1 MIIVNNTPTQQPT
14 QNKDEKKTSSKEN
27 STTTTLNDG
36 KTILK
41 KPTQGVV
48 IEQTKL
54 DLELNKFTSKLL
66 NALKANIDDGSY
78 KQNALAQIK
87 SSQVAPNL
95 AKDLTLI
102 LKSIKSDPA
111 LSQLGA
117 KLESFIKPVEHIK
130 TTNIAQTIKDTGIM
144 LEAKLAQTLKPEIL
158 PTSIKTLLSQM
169 KNTANK
175 DLALAFIT
183 LANTQDSDP
192 NQSFNALLDILQKN
206 KLKND
211 EVLKSSNFKPLLE
224 ANAKLENI
232 AKFLDKIANQIQTN
246 PKNPISIE
254 QNISRTINQVQNVIK
269 NIETTLSQINFNHPN
284 LKNVK
289 PLNNQLSQMISD
301 IKESLKELKSH
312 ITTPATD
319 IKELKLIQ
327 NIASNN
333 RQSAFL
339 DPQNIKQI
347 ATTAKTA
354 TNNINEAINIIKN
367 LDPAI
372 SQKLNQNIQN
382 SKTLVASL
390 NTQSNLQTPNS
401 ISSATQAIQAQQAQS
416 IPNLE
421 SMINS
426 INPAQNSIN
435 LNNFIQHIN
444 TDANNFNLQ
453 DKLSMAAR
461 KLSNIINF
469 FDKNSQEAK
478 NNIIE
483 LKSLIKATNL
493 AKSDIANIMPNDKNL
508 SAQALQNDV
517 KATLLALKEATANQ
531 PNQAAL
537 NQNINRLLTQIE
549 MHQLIS
555 YAQNSL
561 QTYLPYSWDALE
573 SSSVAFK
580 QGKKNRFYA
589 KIDLNFTHFGHVD
602 IVIALSD
609 NKYID
614 ISIATGTVEFKDL
627 ILGSSK
633 ELKTAI
639 TGLGLIVSSF
649 TLAHKPKKTP
659 YNQIDK
665 AFDFGFNKKA

>member
-14 QNKDEKKTSSKEN
+14 QSKDEKKTSSKEN

-54 DLELNKFTSKLL
+54 DLELNKFSSKLL
-66 NALKANIDDGSY
+66 NALKANIDDGTY

-95 AKDLTLI
+95 AKDLASL
-102 LKSIKSDPA
+102 LNSIKSDPK

-144 LEAKLAQTLKPEIL
+144 LEAKLAQTLKAEIL
-158 PTSIKTLLSQM
+158 PSSIKELLSLM
-169 KNTANK
+169 KNTTNK
-175 DLALAFIT
+175 DLTLAFMG
-183 LANTQDSDP
+183 LANTKDSSP
-192 NQSFNALLDILQKN
+192 QESFNALLEILQKN
-206 KLKND
+206 KLKNNQI
-211 EVLKSSNFKPLLE
+211 VQNSNFKPLLE
-224 ANAKLENI
+224 ANTKLEHM
-232 AKFLDKIANQIQTN
+232 AKFLDKIAYQIQTN
-246 PKNPISIE
+246 PKNSLSIE
-254 QNISRTINQVQNVIK
+254 QNISRAINQGQNIIK
-269 NIETTLSQINFNHPN
+269 NIETSLSQINFNHPN

-289 PLNNQLSQMISD
+289 PLSTQLGQMLLDIKAELNSLKSNINNPALD
-301 IKESLKELKSH
+301 IKEF
-312 ITTPATD
+312 
-319 IKELKLIQ
+319 KLSN
-327 NIASNN
+327 NIAASAN
-333 RQSAFL
+333 RLSAML
-339 DPQNIKQI
+339 ESTQ
-347 ATTAKTA
+347 
-354 TNNINEAINIIKN
+354 
-367 LDPAI
+367 
-372 SQKLNQNIQN
+372 LNQIN
-382 SKTLVASL
+382 
-390 NTQSNLQTPNS
+390 
-401 ISSATQAIQAQQAQS
+401 SATIAQTAQS
-416 IPNLE
+416 MPNLE
-421 SMINS
+421 SLISGLNQS
-426 INPAQNSIN
+426 QNSTN
-435 LNNFIQHIN
+435 LSNFIQHIN
-444 TDANNFNLQ
+444 TDANNLNLQ

-469 FDKNSQEAK
+469 FDKNSQDAK
-478 NNIIE
+478 SHLAE
-483 LKSLIKATNL
+483 LKGLIKATNL
-493 AKSDIANIMPNDKNL
+493 AKADIANITPNDKNL
-508 SAQALQNDV
+508 ATQTLQNDV

-580 QGKKNRFYA
+580 QGKKKRFYA
-589 KIDLNFTHFGHVD
+589 KIDLNFTHFGNVD

-614 ISIATGTVEFKDL
+614 ISIATGTAEFKNL
-627 ILGSSK
+627 ILSASK
-633 ELKTAI
+633 ELKSAI

-649 TLAHKPKKTP
+649 TLAHKPKKAP
-659 YNQIDK
+659 YHQADR

>member
-14 QNKDEKKTSSKEN
+14 QTKDDKKSSKETSN
-27 STTTTLNDG
+27 TTTLNDG

-41 KPTQGVV
+41 KPTQGIV

-66 NALKANIDDGSY
+66 NALKANIDDGTY

-95 AKDLTLI
+95 AKDLASL
-102 LKSIKSDPA
+102 LNSIKSDPK

-144 LEAKLAQTLKPEIL
+144 LEAKLAQTLKAEIL
-158 PTSIKTLLSQM
+158 PSSIKELLSLM
-169 KNTANK
+169 KNTTNK
-175 DLALAFIT
+175 DLTLAFMG
-183 LANTQDSDP
+183 LANTKESSPQE
-192 NQSFNALLDILQKN
+192 SFNALLEILQKN
-206 KLKND
+206 KLKNNQI
-211 EVLKSSNFKPLLE
+211 VQNSNFKPLLE
-224 ANAKLENI
+224 ANTKLEHM
-232 AKFLDKIANQIQTN
+232 AKFLDKIAYQIQTN
-246 PKNPISIE
+246 PKNSLSIE
-254 QNISRTINQVQNVIK
+254 QNISRAINQGQNIIK
-269 NIETTLSQINFNHPN
+269 NIETSLSQINFNHPN

-289 PLNNQLSQMISD
+289 PLSTQLGQMLLDIKAELNSLKSNINNPALDIKEFKLSNNIAASANRLSAMLESTQLSQ
-301 IKESLKELKSH
+301 
-312 ITTPATD
+312 
-319 IKELKLIQ
+319 
-327 NIASNN
+327 
-333 RQSAFL
+333 
-339 DPQNIKQI
+339 
-347 ATTAKTA
+347 
-354 TNNINEAINIIKN
+354 IN
-367 LDPAI
+367 
-372 SQKLNQNIQN
+372 
-382 SKTLVASL
+382 
-390 NTQSNLQTPNS
+390 
-401 ISSATQAIQAQQAQS
+401 SATIAQTAQS
-416 IPNLE
+416 TPNLE
-421 SMINS
+421 SLISGLNQS
-426 INPAQNSIN
+426 QNSTN
-435 LNNFIQHIN
+435 LSNFIQHIN
-444 TDANNFNLQ
+444 TDANNLNLQ

-469 FDKNSQEAK
+469 FDKNSQDAK
-478 NNIIE
+478 SHLAE
-483 LKSLIKATNL
+483 LKGLIKATNL
-493 AKSDIANIMPNDKNL
+493 AKADIANITPNDKNL
-508 SAQALQNDV
+508 AAQTLQNDV

-580 QGKKNRFYA
+580 QGKKKRFYA
-589 KIDLNFTHFGHVD
+589 KIDLNFTHFGNVD

-614 ISIATGTVEFKDL
+614 ISIATGTAEFKNL
-627 ILGSSK
+627 ILSASK
-633 ELKTAI
+633 ELKSAI

-649 TLAHKPKKTP
+649 TLVHKPKKAP
-659 YNQIDK
+659 YHQADR

>member
-14 QNKDEKKTSSKEN
+14 QTKDDKKSSKETSN
-27 STTTTLNDG
+27 TTTLNDG

-66 NALKANIDDGSY
+66 NALKANIDDGTY

-95 AKDLTLI
+95 AKDLASL
-102 LKSIKSDPA
+102 LNSIKSDPK

-144 LEAKLAQTLKPEIL
+144 LEAKLAQTLKAEIL
-158 PTSIKTLLSQM
+158 PSSIKELLSLM
-169 KNTANK
+169 KNTTNK
-175 DLALAFIT
+175 DLTLAFMG
-183 LANTQDSDP
+183 LANTKESSPQE
-192 NQSFNALLDILQKN
+192 SFNALLEILQKN
-206 KLKND
+206 KLKNNQI
-211 EVLKSSNFKPLLE
+211 VQNSNFKPLLE
-224 ANAKLENI
+224 ANTKLEHM
-232 AKFLDKIANQIQTN
+232 AKFLDKIAYQIQTN
-246 PKNPISIE
+246 PKNPLSIE
-254 QNISRTINQVQNVIK
+254 QNISRAINQGQNIIK
-269 NIETTLSQINFNHPN
+269 NIETSLSQINFNHPN

-289 PLNNQLSQMISD
+289 PLSTQLGQMLLDIKAELNSLKSNINNPALD
-301 IKESLKELKSH
+301 IKEF
-312 ITTPATD
+312 
-319 IKELKLIQ
+319 KLSN
-327 NIASNN
+327 NIAASAN
-333 RQSAFL
+333 RLSAML
-339 DPQNIKQI
+339 ESTQ
-347 ATTAKTA
+347 
-354 TNNINEAINIIKN
+354 
-367 LDPAI
+367 
-372 SQKLNQNIQN
+372 LNQIN
-382 SKTLVASL
+382 SATIAQT
-390 NTQSNLQTPNS
+390 TQST
-401 ISSATQAIQAQQAQS
+401 
-416 IPNLE
+416 PNLE
-421 SMINS
+421 SLISGLNQS
-426 INPAQNSIN
+426 QNSTN
-435 LNNFIQHIN
+435 LSNFIQHIN
-444 TDANNFNLQ
+444 TDANNLNLQ

-469 FDKNSQEAK
+469 FDKNSQDAK
-478 NNIIE
+478 SHLAE
-483 LKSLIKATNL
+483 LKGLIKATNL
-493 AKSDIANIMPNDKNL
+493 AKADIANITPNDKNL
-508 SAQALQNDV
+508 AAQTLQNDV

-580 QGKKNRFYA
+580 QGKKKRFYA
-589 KIDLNFTHFGHVD
+589 KIDLNFTHFGNVD

-614 ISIATGTVEFKDL
+614 ISIATGTAEFKNL
-627 ILGSSK
+627 ILSASK
-633 ELKTAI
+633 ELKSAI

-649 TLAHKPKKTP
+649 TLVHKPKKAP
-659 YNQIDK
+659 YHQADR

>member
-14 QNKDEKKTSSKEN
+14 QSKDEKKTSSKEN
-27 STTTTLNDG
+27 STTTSLNDG

-54 DLELNKFTSKLL
+54 DLELNKFSSKLL
-66 NALKANIDDGSY
+66 NALKANIDDGTY

-95 AKDLTLI
+95 AKDLASL
-102 LKSIKSDPA
+102 LNSIKSDPK

-144 LEAKLAQTLKPEIL
+144 LEAKLAQTLKAEIL
-158 PTSIKTLLSQM
+158 PSSIKELLSLM
-169 KNTANK
+169 KNTTNK
-175 DLALAFIT
+175 DLTLAFMG
-183 LANTQDSDP
+183 LANTKESSPQE
-192 NQSFNALLDILQKN
+192 SFNALLEILQKN
-206 KLKND
+206 KLKNNQI
-211 EVLKSSNFKPLLE
+211 VQNSNFKPLLE
-224 ANAKLENI
+224 ANTKLEHM
-232 AKFLDKIANQIQTN
+232 AKFLDKIAYQIQTN
-246 PKNPISIE
+246 PKNSLSIE
-254 QNISRTINQVQNVIK
+254 QNISRAINQGQNIIK
-269 NIETTLSQINFNHPN
+269 NIETSLSQINFNHPN

-289 PLNNQLSQMISD
+289 PLSTQLGQMLLDIKAELNSLKSNINNPALD
-301 IKESLKELKSH
+301 IKEF
-312 ITTPATD
+312 
-319 IKELKLIQ
+319 KLSN
-327 NIASNN
+327 NIAASAN
-333 RQSAFL
+333 RLSAML
-339 DPQNIKQI
+339 ESTQ
-347 ATTAKTA
+347 
-354 TNNINEAINIIKN
+354 
-367 LDPAI
+367 
-372 SQKLNQNIQN
+372 LNQIN
-382 SKTLVASL
+382 SATIAQT
-390 NTQSNLQTPNS
+390 TQST
-401 ISSATQAIQAQQAQS
+401 
-416 IPNLE
+416 PNLE
-421 SMINS
+421 SLISGLNQS
-426 INPAQNSIN
+426 QNSTN
-435 LNNFIQHIN
+435 LSNFIQHIN
-444 TDANNFNLQ
+444 TDANNLNLQ

-469 FDKNSQEAK
+469 FDKNSQDAK
-478 NNIIE
+478 SHLAE
-483 LKSLIKATNL
+483 LKGLIKATNL
-493 AKSDIANIMPNDKNL
+493 AKADIANITPNDKNL
-508 SAQALQNDV
+508 AAQTLQNDV

-580 QGKKNRFYA
+580 QGKKKRFYA
-589 KIDLNFTHFGHVD
+589 KIDLNFTHFGNVD

-614 ISIATGTVEFKDL
+614 ISIATGTAEFKNL
-627 ILGSSK
+627 ILSASK
-633 ELKTAI
+633 ELKSAI

-649 TLAHKPKKTP
+649 TLAHKPKKAP
-659 YNQIDK
+659 YHQADR

>member
-14 QNKDEKKTSSKEN
+14 QSKDEKKTSSKEN

-54 DLELNKFTSKLL
+54 DLELNKFSSKLL
-66 NALKANIDDGSY
+66 NALKANIDDGTY

-95 AKDLTLI
+95 AKDLASL
-102 LKSIKSDPA
+102 LNSIKSDPK

-144 LEAKLAQTLKPEIL
+144 LEAKLAQTLKAEIL
-158 PTSIKTLLSQM
+158 PSSIKELLSLM
-169 KNTANK
+169 KNTTNK
-175 DLALAFIT
+175 DLTLAFMS
-183 LANTQDSDP
+183 LANTKESSPQE
-192 NQSFNALLDILQKN
+192 SFNALLEILQKN
-206 KLKND
+206 KLKNNQI
-211 EVLKSSNFKPLLE
+211 VQNSNFKPLLE
-224 ANAKLENI
+224 ANTKLEHM
-232 AKFLDKIANQIQTN
+232 AKFLDKIAYQIQTN
-246 PKNPISIE
+246 PKNSLSIE
-254 QNISRTINQVQNVIK
+254 QNISRAINQGQNIIK
-269 NIETTLSQINFNHPN
+269 NIETSLSQINFNHPN

-289 PLNNQLSQMISD
+289 PLSTQLGQMLLDIKAELNSLKSNINNPALD
-301 IKESLKELKSH
+301 IKEF
-312 ITTPATD
+312 
-319 IKELKLIQ
+319 KLSN
-327 NIASNN
+327 NIAASAN
-333 RQSAFL
+333 RLSAML
-339 DPQNIKQI
+339 ESTQ
-347 ATTAKTA
+347 
-354 TNNINEAINIIKN
+354 
-367 LDPAI
+367 
-372 SQKLNQNIQN
+372 LNQIN
-382 SKTLVASL
+382 
-390 NTQSNLQTPNS
+390 
-401 ISSATQAIQAQQAQS
+401 SATIAQTAQS
-416 IPNLE
+416 MPNLE
-421 SMINS
+421 SLINS
-426 INPAQNSIN
+426 LNQSQNSTN
-435 LNNFIQHIN
+435 LSNFIQHIN
-444 TDANNFNLQ
+444 TDANNLNLQ

-469 FDKNSQEAK
+469 FDKNSQDAK
-478 NNIIE
+478 SHLAE
-483 LKSLIKATNL
+483 LKGLIKATNL
-493 AKSDIANIMPNDKNL
+493 AKADIANITPNDKNL
-508 SAQALQNDV
+508 AAQTLQNDV

-580 QGKKNRFYA
+580 QGKKKRFYA
-589 KIDLNFTHFGHVD
+589 KIDLNFTHFGNVD

-614 ISIATGTVEFKDL
+614 ISIATGTAEFKNL
-627 ILGSSK
+627 ILSASK
-633 ELKTAI
+633 ELKSAI

-649 TLAHKPKKTP
+649 TLAHKPKKAP
-659 YNQIDK
+659 YHQADR

>member
-14 QNKDEKKTSSKEN
+14 QSKDEKKTSSKEN

-54 DLELNKFTSKLL
+54 DLELNKFSSKLL

-95 AKDLTLI
+95 AKDLASL
-102 LKSIKSDPA
+102 LNSIKSDPK

-144 LEAKLAQTLKPEIL
+144 LEAKLAQTLKAEFL
-158 PTSIKTLLSQM
+158 PSSIKELLSLM
-169 KNTANK
+169 KNTTNK
-175 DLALAFIT
+175 DLTLAFMG
-183 LANTQDSDP
+183 LANTKESSPQE
-192 NQSFNALLDILQKN
+192 SFNALLEILQKN
-206 KLKND
+206 KLKNNQI
-211 EVLKSSNFKPLLE
+211 VQNSNFKPLLE
-224 ANAKLENI
+224 ANTKLEHM
-232 AKFLDKIANQIQTN
+232 AKFLDKIAYQIQTN
-246 PKNPISIE
+246 PKNSLSIE
-254 QNISRTINQVQNVIK
+254 QNISRAINQGQNIIK
-269 NIETTLSQINFNHPN
+269 NIETSLSQINFNHPN

-289 PLNNQLSQMISD
+289 PLSTQLGQMLLDIKAELNSLKSNINNPALD
-301 IKESLKELKSH
+301 IKEF
-312 ITTPATD
+312 
-319 IKELKLIQ
+319 KLSN
-327 NIASNN
+327 NIAASAN
-333 RQSAFL
+333 RLSAML
-339 DPQNIKQI
+339 ESTQ
-347 ATTAKTA
+347 
-354 TNNINEAINIIKN
+354 
-367 LDPAI
+367 
-372 SQKLNQNIQN
+372 LNQIN
-382 SKTLVASL
+382 
-390 NTQSNLQTPNS
+390 
-401 ISSATQAIQAQQAQS
+401 SATIAQTAQS
-416 IPNLE
+416 MPNLE
-421 SMINS
+421 SLISGLNQS
-426 INPAQNSIN
+426 QNSTN
-435 LNNFIQHIN
+435 LSNFIQHIN
-444 TDANNFNLQ
+444 TDANNLNLQ

-469 FDKNSQEAK
+469 FDKNSQDAK
-478 NNIIE
+478 NHLAE
-483 LKSLIKATNL
+483 LKGLIKATNL
-493 AKSDIANIMPNDKNL
+493 AKADIANITPNDKNL
-508 SAQALQNDV
+508 AAQTLQNDV

-580 QGKKNRFYA
+580 QGKKKRFYA
-589 KIDLNFTHFGHVD
+589 KIDLNFTHFGNVD

-614 ISIATGTVEFKDL
+614 ISIATGTAEFKNL
-627 ILGSSK
+627 ILSASK
-633 ELKTAI
+633 ELKSAI

-649 TLAHKPKKTP
+649 TLAHKPKKAP
-659 YNQIDK
+659 YHQADR

>member
-14 QNKDEKKTSSKEN
+14 QSKDEKKTSSKEN
-27 STTTTLNDG
+27 SNTTSLNDG

-54 DLELNKFTSKLL
+54 DLELNKFSSKLL
-66 NALKANIDDGSY
+66 NALKANIDDGTY

-95 AKDLTLI
+95 AKDLASL
-102 LKSIKSDPA
+102 LNSIKSDPK

-144 LEAKLAQTLKPEIL
+144 LEAKLAQTLKAEIL
-158 PTSIKTLLSQM
+158 PSSIKELLSLM
-169 KNTANK
+169 KNTTNK
-175 DLALAFIT
+175 DLTLAFMS
-183 LANTQDSDP
+183 LANTKESSPQE
-192 NQSFNALLDILQKN
+192 SFNALLEILQKN
-206 KLKND
+206 KLKNNQI
-211 EVLKSSNFKPLLE
+211 VQNSNFKPLLE
-224 ANAKLENI
+224 ANTKLEHM
-232 AKFLDKIANQIQTN
+232 AKFLDKIAYQIQTN
-246 PKNPISIE
+246 PKNSLSIE
-254 QNISRTINQVQNVIK
+254 QNISRAINQGQNIIK
-269 NIETTLSQINFNHPN
+269 NIETSLSQINFNHPN

-289 PLNNQLSQMISD
+289 PLSIQLGQMLLDIKAELNSLKSNINNPALDIKEFKLSNNIAASANRLSAMLESTQLSQINS
-301 IKESLKELKSH
+301 
-312 ITTPATD
+312 TT
-319 IKELKLIQ
+319 
-327 NIASNN
+327 IA
-333 RQSAFL
+333 
-339 DPQNIKQI
+339 
-347 ATTAKTA
+347 
-354 TNNINEAINIIKN
+354 
-367 LDPAI
+367 
-372 SQKLNQNIQN
+372 
-382 SKTLVASL
+382 
-390 NTQSNLQTPNS
+390 QT
-401 ISSATQAIQAQQAQS
+401 AQS
-416 IPNLE
+416 TPNLE
-421 SMINS
+421 SLISSLNQS
-426 INPAQNSIN
+426 QNSTN
-435 LNNFIQHIN
+435 LSNFIQHIN
-444 TDANNFNLQ
+444 TDANNLNLQ

-469 FDKNSQEAK
+469 FDKNSQDAK
-478 NNIIE
+478 SHLAE
-483 LKSLIKATNL
+483 LKGLIKATNL
-493 AKSDIANIMPNDKNL
+493 AKADIANITPNDKNL
-508 SAQALQNDV
+508 AAQTLQNDV

-580 QGKKNRFYA
+580 QGKKKRFYA
-589 KIDLNFTHFGHVD
+589 KIDLNFTHFGNVD

-614 ISIATGTVEFKDL
+614 ISIATGTAEFKNL
-627 ILGSSK
+627 ILSASK
-633 ELKTAI
+633 ELKSAI

-649 TLAHKPKKTP
+649 TLAHKPKKAP
-659 YNQIDK
+659 YHQADR

>member
-14 QNKDEKKTSSKEN
+14 QSKDEKKTSSKEN

-54 DLELNKFTSKLL
+54 DLELNKFSSKLL
-66 NALKANIDDGSY
+66 NALKANIDDGTY

-95 AKDLTLI
+95 AKDLASL
-102 LKSIKSDPA
+102 LNSIKSDPK

-144 LEAKLAQTLKPEIL
+144 LEAKLAQTLKAEIL
-158 PTSIKTLLSQM
+158 PSSIKELLSLM
-169 KNTANK
+169 KNTTNK
-175 DLALAFIT
+175 DLTLAFMS
-183 LANTQDSDP
+183 LANTKESSPQE
-192 NQSFNALLDILQKN
+192 SFNALLEILQKN
-206 KLKND
+206 KLKNNQI
-211 EVLKSSNFKPLLE
+211 VQNSNFKPLLE
-224 ANAKLENI
+224 ANTKLEHM
-232 AKFLDKIANQIQTN
+232 AKFLDKIAYQIQTN
-246 PKNPISIE
+246 PKNSLSIE
-254 QNISRTINQVQNVIK
+254 QNISRVINQGQNIIK
-269 NIETTLSQINFNHPN
+269 NIETSLSQINFNHPN

-289 PLNNQLSQMISD
+289 PLSTQLGQMLLDIKAELNSLKSNINNPALD
-301 IKESLKELKSH
+301 IKEF
-312 ITTPATD
+312 
-319 IKELKLIQ
+319 KLSN
-327 NIASNN
+327 NIAASAN
-333 RQSAFL
+333 RLSAML
-339 DPQNIKQI
+339 ESTQ
-347 ATTAKTA
+347 
-354 TNNINEAINIIKN
+354 
-367 LDPAI
+367 
-372 SQKLNQNIQN
+372 LNQIN
-382 SKTLVASL
+382 
-390 NTQSNLQTPNS
+390 
-401 ISSATQAIQAQQAQS
+401 SATIAQTAQS
-416 IPNLE
+416 MPNLE
-421 SMINS
+421 SLISSLNQS
-426 INPAQNSIN
+426 QNSTN
-435 LNNFIQHIN
+435 LSNFIQHIN
-444 TDANNFNLQ
+444 TDANNLNLQ

-469 FDKNSQEAK
+469 FDKNSQDAK
-478 NNIIE
+478 SHLAE
-483 LKSLIKATNL
+483 LKGLIKATNL
-493 AKSDIANIMPNDKNL
+493 AKADIANITPNDKNL
-508 SAQALQNDV
+508 ATQALQNDV

-580 QGKKNRFYA
+580 QGKKKRFYA
-589 KIDLNFTHFGHVD
+589 KIDLNFTHFGNVD

-614 ISIATGTVEFKDL
+614 ISIATGTAEFKNL
-627 ILGSSK
+627 ILSASK
-633 ELKTAI
+633 ELKSAI

-649 TLAHKPKKTP
+649 TLAHKPKKAP
-659 YNQIDK
+659 YHQADR

>member
-14 QNKDEKKTSSKEN
+14 QTKDDKKSSKETS
-27 STTTTLNDG
+27 STTSLNDG

-41 KPTQGVV
+41 RPTQGVV

-54 DLELNKFTSKLL
+54 DLELNKFSSKLL
-66 NALKANIDDGSY
+66 NALKANIDDGTY

-95 AKDLTLI
+95 AKDLASL
-102 LKSIKSDPA
+102 LNSIKSDPK

-144 LEAKLAQTLKPEIL
+144 LEAKLAQTLKAEIL
-158 PTSIKTLLSQM
+158 PSSIKELLSLM
-169 KNTANK
+169 KNTTNK
-175 DLALAFIT
+175 DLTLAFMS
-183 LANTQDSDP
+183 LANTKESSPQE
-192 NQSFNALLDILQKN
+192 SFNALLEILQKN
-206 KLKND
+206 KLKNNQI
-211 EVLKSSNFKPLLE
+211 VQNSNFKPLLE
-224 ANAKLENI
+224 ANTKLEHM
-232 AKFLDKIANQIQTN
+232 AKFLDKIAYQIQTN
-246 PKNPISIE
+246 PKNSLSIE
-254 QNISRTINQVQNVIK
+254 QNISRAINQGQNIIK
-269 NIETTLSQINFNHPN
+269 NIETSLSQINFNHPN

-289 PLNNQLSQMISD
+289 PLSTQLGQMLLDIKAELNSLKSNINNPALD
-301 IKESLKELKSH
+301 IKEF
-312 ITTPATD
+312 
-319 IKELKLIQ
+319 KLSN
-327 NIASNN
+327 NIAASAN
-333 RQSAFL
+333 RLSAML
-339 DPQNIKQI
+339 ESTQ
-347 ATTAKTA
+347 
-354 TNNINEAINIIKN
+354 
-367 LDPAI
+367 
-372 SQKLNQNIQN
+372 LNQIN
-382 SKTLVASL
+382 
-390 NTQSNLQTPNS
+390 
-401 ISSATQAIQAQQAQS
+401 SATIAQTAQS
-416 IPNLE
+416 TPNLE
-421 SMINS
+421 SLISGLNQS
-426 INPAQNSIN
+426 QNSVN
-435 LNNFIQHIN
+435 LSKFIQHIN
-444 TDANNFNLQ
+444 TDANNLNLQ

-469 FDKNSQEAK
+469 FDKNSQDAK
-478 NNIIE
+478 SHLAE
-483 LKSLIKATNL
+483 LKGLIKATNL
-493 AKSDIANIMPNDKNL
+493 AKADIANITPNDKNL
-508 SAQALQNDV
+508 AVQTLQNDV

-580 QGKKNRFYA
+580 QGKKKRFYA
-589 KIDLNFTHFGHVD
+589 KIDLNFTHFGNVD

-614 ISIATGTVEFKDL
+614 ISIATGTAEFKNL
-627 ILGSSK
+627 ILSASK
-633 ELKTAI
+633 ELKSAI

-649 TLAHKPKKTP
+649 TLAHKPKKAP
-659 YNQIDK
+659 YHQADR

>member
-14 QNKDEKKTSSKEN
+14 QSKDEKKTSSKEN

-54 DLELNKFTSKLL
+54 DLELNKFSSKLL
-66 NALKANIDDGSY
+66 NALKANIDDGTY

-95 AKDLTLI
+95 AKDLASL
-102 LKSIKSDPA
+102 LNSIKSDPK

-144 LEAKLAQTLKPEIL
+144 LETKLAQTLKAEIL
-158 PTSIKTLLSQM
+158 PSSIKELLSLM
-169 KNTANK
+169 KNTTNK
-175 DLALAFIT
+175 DLTLAFMS
-183 LANTQDSDP
+183 LANAKESSPQE
-192 NQSFNALLDILQKN
+192 SFNALLEILQKN
-206 KLKND
+206 KLKNNQI
-211 EVLKSSNFKPLLE
+211 VQNSNFKPLLE
-224 ANAKLENI
+224 ANTKLEHM
-232 AKFLDKIANQIQTN
+232 AKFLDKIAYQIQTN
-246 PKNPISIE
+246 PKNSLSIE
-254 QNISRTINQVQNVIK
+254 QNISRAINQGQNIIK
-269 NIETTLSQINFNHPN
+269 NIETSLSQINFNHPN

-289 PLNNQLSQMISD
+289 PLSTQLGQMLLDIKAELNSLKSNINNPALD
-301 IKESLKELKSH
+301 IKEF
-312 ITTPATD
+312 
-319 IKELKLIQ
+319 KLSN
-327 NIASNN
+327 NIAASAN
-333 RQSAFL
+333 RLSAML
-339 DPQNIKQI
+339 ESTQ
-347 ATTAKTA
+347 
-354 TNNINEAINIIKN
+354 
-367 LDPAI
+367 
-372 SQKLNQNIQN
+372 LNQIN
-382 SKTLVASL
+382 
-390 NTQSNLQTPNS
+390 
-401 ISSATQAIQAQQAQS
+401 SATIAQTAQS
-416 IPNLE
+416 TPNLE
-421 SMINS
+421 SLISSLNQS
-426 INPAQNSIN
+426 QNSTN
-435 LNNFIQHIN
+435 LSNFIQHIN
-444 TDANNFNLQ
+444 TDANNLNLQ

-469 FDKNSQEAK
+469 FDKNSQDAK
-478 NNIIE
+478 SHLAE
-483 LKSLIKATNL
+483 LKGLIKATNL
-493 AKSDIANIMPNDKNL
+493 AKADITNITPNDKNL
-508 SAQALQNDV
+508 AAQALQNDV
-517 KATLLALKEATANQ
+517 KATLLTLKEATANQ

-580 QGKKNRFYA
+580 QGKKKRFYA
-589 KIDLNFTHFGHVD
+589 KIDLNFTHFGNVD

-614 ISIATGTVEFKDL
+614 ISIATGTAEFKNL
-627 ILGSSK
+627 ILSASK
-633 ELKTAI
+633 ELKSAI

-649 TLAHKPKKTP
+649 TLAHKPKKAP
-659 YNQIDK
+659 YHQADR

>member
-14 QNKDEKKTSSKEN
+14 QTKDDKKSSKETSN
-27 STTTTLNDG
+27 TTTLNDG

-66 NALKANIDDGSY
+66 NALKANIDDGTY

-95 AKDLTLI
+95 AKDLASL
-102 LKSIKSDPA
+102 LNSIKSDPK

-144 LEAKLAQTLKPEIL
+144 LEAKLAQTLKAEIL
-158 PTSIKTLLSQM
+158 PSSIKELLSLM
-169 KNTANK
+169 KNTTNK
-175 DLALAFIT
+175 DLTLAFMG
-183 LANTQDSDP
+183 LANTKESSPQE
-192 NQSFNALLDILQKN
+192 SFNALLEILQKN
-206 KLKND
+206 KLKNNQI
-211 EVLKSSNFKPLLE
+211 VQNSNFKPLLE
-224 ANAKLENI
+224 ANTKLEHM
-232 AKFLDKIANQIQTN
+232 AKFLDKIAYQIQTN
-246 PKNPISIE
+246 PKNPLSIE
-254 QNISRTINQVQNVIK
+254 QNISRAINQGQNIIK
-269 NIETTLSQINFNHPN
+269 NIETSLSQINFNHPN

-289 PLNNQLSQMISD
+289 PLSTQLGQMLLDIKAELNSLKSNINNPALDIKEFKLSNNIAASANRLSAMLESTQLSQINS
-301 IKESLKELKSH
+301 
-312 ITTPATD
+312 AT
-319 IKELKLIQ
+319 
-327 NIASNN
+327 IA
-333 RQSAFL
+333 Q
-339 DPQNIKQI
+339 
-347 ATTAKTA
+347 T
-354 TNNINEAINIIKN
+354 
-367 LDPAI
+367 
-372 SQKLNQNIQN
+372 
-382 SKTLVASL
+382 
-390 NTQSNLQTPNS
+390 TQST
-401 ISSATQAIQAQQAQS
+401 
-416 IPNLE
+416 PNLE
-421 SMINS
+421 SLISGLNQS
-426 INPAQNSIN
+426 QNSTN
-435 LNNFIQHIN
+435 LSNFIQHIN
-444 TDANNFNLQ
+444 TDANNLNLQ

-469 FDKNSQEAK
+469 FDKNSQDAK
-478 NNIIE
+478 SHLAE
-483 LKSLIKATNL
+483 LKELIKATNL
-493 AKSDIANIMPNDKNL
+493 AKADIANITPNDKNL
-508 SAQALQNDV
+508 ATQTLQNDV

-580 QGKKNRFYA
+580 QGKKKRFYA
-589 KIDLNFTHFGHVD
+589 KIDLNFTHFGNVD

-614 ISIATGTVEFKDL
+614 ISIATGTAEFKNL
-627 ILGSSK
+627 ILSASK
-633 ELKTAI
+633 ELKSAI

-649 TLAHKPKKTP
+649 TLVHKPKKAP
-659 YNQIDK
+659 YHQADR

>member
-14 QNKDEKKTSSKEN
+14 QTKDDKKSSKETSN
-27 STTTTLNDG
+27 TTTLNDG

-41 KPTQGVV
+41 KPTQGIV

-66 NALKANIDDGSY
+66 NALKANIDDGTY

-95 AKDLTLI
+95 AKDLASL
-102 LKSIKSDPA
+102 LNSIKSDPK

-144 LEAKLAQTLKPEIL
+144 LEAKLAQTLKAEIL
-158 PTSIKTLLSQM
+158 PSSIKELLSLM
-169 KNTANK
+169 KNTTNK
-175 DLALAFIT
+175 DLTLAFMG
-183 LANTQDSDP
+183 LANTKESSPQE
-192 NQSFNALLDILQKN
+192 SFNALLEILQKN
-206 KLKND
+206 KLKNNQI
-211 EVLKSSNFKPLLE
+211 VQNSNFKPLLD
-224 ANAKLENI
+224 ANTKLEHM
-232 AKFLDKIANQIQTN
+232 AKFLDKIAYQIQTN
-246 PKNPISIE
+246 PKNPLSIE
-254 QNISRTINQVQNVIK
+254 QNISRAINQGQNIIK
-269 NIETTLSQINFNHPN
+269 NIETSLSQINFNHPN

-289 PLNNQLSQMISD
+289 PLSTQLGQMLLDIKAELNSLKSNINNPALDIKEFKLSNNIAASANRLSAMLESTQLSQINS
-301 IKESLKELKSH
+301 
-312 ITTPATD
+312 AT
-319 IKELKLIQ
+319 
-327 NIASNN
+327 IA
-333 RQSAFL
+333 Q
-339 DPQNIKQI
+339 
-347 ATTAKTA
+347 T
-354 TNNINEAINIIKN
+354 
-367 LDPAI
+367 
-372 SQKLNQNIQN
+372 
-382 SKTLVASL
+382 
-390 NTQSNLQTPNS
+390 TQST
-401 ISSATQAIQAQQAQS
+401 
-416 IPNLE
+416 PNLE
-421 SMINS
+421 SLISGLNQS
-426 INPAQNSIN
+426 QNSTN
-435 LNNFIQHIN
+435 LSNFIQHIN
-444 TDANNFNLQ
+444 TDANNLNLQ

-469 FDKNSQEAK
+469 FDKNSQDAK
-478 NNIIE
+478 SHLAE
-483 LKSLIKATNL
+483 LKGLIKATNL
-493 AKSDIANIMPNDKNL
+493 AKADIANITPNDKNL
-508 SAQALQNDV
+508 AAQTLQNDV

-580 QGKKNRFYA
+580 QGKKKRFYA
-589 KIDLNFTHFGHVD
+589 KIDLNFTHFGNVD

-614 ISIATGTVEFKDL
+614 ISIATGTAEFKNL
-627 ILGSSK
+627 ILSASK
-633 ELKTAI
+633 ELKSAI

-649 TLAHKPKKTP
+649 TLVHKPKKAP
-659 YNQIDK
+659 YHQADR

>member
-14 QNKDEKKTSSKEN
+14 QTKDDKKSSKETSN
-27 STTTTLNDG
+27 TTTLNDG

-41 KPTQGVV
+41 KPTQGIV

-66 NALKANIDDGSY
+66 NALKANIDDGTY

-95 AKDLTLI
+95 AKDLASL
-102 LKSIKSDPA
+102 LNSIKSDPK

-144 LEAKLAQTLKPEIL
+144 LEAKLAQTLKAEIL
-158 PTSIKTLLSQM
+158 PSSIKELLSLM
-169 KNTANK
+169 KNTTNK
-175 DLALAFIT
+175 DLTLAFMG
-183 LANTQDSDP
+183 LANTKESSPQE
-192 NQSFNALLDILQKN
+192 SFNALLEILQKN
-206 KLKND
+206 KLKNNQI
-211 EVLKSSNFKPLLE
+211 VQNSNFKPLLD
-224 ANAKLENI
+224 ANTKLEHM
-232 AKFLDKIANQIQTN
+232 AKFLDKIAYQIQTN
-246 PKNPISIE
+246 PKNPLSIE
-254 QNISRTINQVQNVIK
+254 QNISRAINQGQNIIK
-269 NIETTLSQINFNHPN
+269 NIETSLSQINFNHPN

-289 PLNNQLSQMISD
+289 PLSTQLGQMLLDIKAELNSLKSNINNPALDIKEFKLSNNIAASANRLSAMLESTQLSQINS
-301 IKESLKELKSH
+301 
-312 ITTPATD
+312 AT
-319 IKELKLIQ
+319 
-327 NIASNN
+327 IA
-333 RQSAFL
+333 Q
-339 DPQNIKQI
+339 
-347 ATTAKTA
+347 T
-354 TNNINEAINIIKN
+354 
-367 LDPAI
+367 
-372 SQKLNQNIQN
+372 
-382 SKTLVASL
+382 
-390 NTQSNLQTPNS
+390 TQST
-401 ISSATQAIQAQQAQS
+401 
-416 IPNLE
+416 PNLE
-421 SMINS
+421 SLISGLNQS
-426 INPAQNSIN
+426 QNSTN
-435 LNNFIQHIN
+435 LSNFIQHIN
-444 TDANNFNLQ
+444 TDANNLNLQ

-469 FDKNSQEAK
+469 FDKNSQDAK
-478 NNIIE
+478 SHLAE
-483 LKSLIKATNL
+483 LKGLIKATNL
-493 AKSDIANIMPNDKNL
+493 AKADIANITPNDKNL
-508 SAQALQNDV
+508 VAQTLQNDV

-580 QGKKNRFYA
+580 QGKKKRFYA
-589 KIDLNFTHFGHVD
+589 KIDLNFTHFGNVD

-614 ISIATGTVEFKDL
+614 ISIATGTAEFKNL
-627 ILGSSK
+627 ILSASK
-633 ELKTAI
+633 ELKSAI

-649 TLAHKPKKTP
+649 TLVHKPKKAP
-659 YNQIDK
+659 YHQADR